1 MTSKTK
7 ASSAPF
13 GGGTGMENWTASCIS
28 FVEANRRALGNWMKV
43 NETVARGLMELSQE
57 MLRFAQQR
65 FQEDVE
71 ANVPLARCHSPSD
84 GFEYRRRFGEKATAQ
99 YLEEANKLAALLSR
113 MASLS
118 LSSLQ
123 YMAGEDKH
131 DAPDRPA

>member
-1 MTSKTK
+1 
-7 ASSAPF
+7 
-13 GGGTGMENWTASCIS
+13 
-28 FVEANRRALGNWMKV
+28 MKV